1 MAWHSKSSQE
11 VLKELQT
18 DSQIGLT
25 EMEARSRLAQ
35 YGYNKLQGRKRK
47 SVIGLFIAQ
56 LKNWLIYVLLAA
68 VIITI
73 FMGEYVEAIIILIV
87 IILNA
92 VLGVFQE
99 VKAGKA
105 IEALQK
111 MSSPRALVRRDG
123 EVKE

>member
-1 MAWHSKSSQE
+1 MEWHSKSGKE
-11 VLKELQT
+11 VLDELKT

-25 EMEARSRLAQ
+25 EIEARSRLVQ
-35 YGYNKLQGRKRK
+35 YGYNKIQGRKRK
-47 SVIGLFIAQ
+47 SVVQLFIAQ
-56 LKNWLIYVLLAA
+56 LKNWLIYVLLFA

-92 VLGVFQE
+92 VLGVIQE

-105 IEALQK
+105 I
-111 MSSPRALVRRDG
+111 
-123 EVKE
+123 